1 MQPVGLQEWI
11 HKIEEGEGAKY
22 IRAGF
27 FFLALLALAAFW
39 HIREAQN
46 FSSIE
51 AMDSAQLA
59 RNIADGKGY
68 TTQFVRP
75 FSIALIE
82 EHLGRSSP
90 ELLTKPHPDLAN
102 PPVYPVLLAAVL
114 KLAPTNWK
122 ISEQFFRRYQPEW
135 FIGAFNQLLFFIALF
150 LVYRTSMRLFDR
162 AVGAL
167 AVILMALTELYWQF
181 TTSGLSTMLLVVL
194 CLWLVNVLIS
204 IEIGSRESA
213 ANSANP
219 DGTEVSIPPRSKAWL
234 MGMAAY
240 AGLIVGL
247 MALTRYSMGWLII
260 PVAVFVGAVVT
271 GARGPAA
278 ALAIVGFALC
288 LAPWLVRNY
297 NVSGTLFGTAGFALH
312 QGTSPFPGHL
322 LERSMPRDV
331 GLALNNVEV
340 AQYPRKLFVN
350 GRHILTDEL
359 PRVAGNWITALFLGS
374 LLIPFRS
381 ATLRRLKYFLAGTLL
396 LFLVVQALARTT
408 LSTDSPQLNSENML
422 FIFTPFFFIFG
433 CGLFFVLLDQIIF
446 PAPWMRTLAMGAF
459 VTLLSLPMVFR
470 LLPPRASPFEY
481 PPYYPPSIQ
490 MVSDWLE
497 PEELMMSDMPWAVA
511 WYGNRQCVW
520 TTLDVGTDAKDD
532 FYRINDE
539 YKALRGLFLTPITTN
554 RRYLTEIR
562 QGREGSWADFYLKVA
577 ILKELPTGF
586 PMKTAPPGLLPDQL
600 FLSDRIR
607 WR

>member
-22 IRAGF
+22 IRIGF
-27 FFLALLALAAFW
+27 FFLVLLALAALW
-39 HIREAQN
+39 HIREAKN

-59 RNIADGKGY
+59 RNIAEGRGY

-82 EHLGRSSP
+82 DHLGRTSP
-90 ELLTKPHPDLAN
+90 ELLTKGHPDLAN
-102 PPVYPVLLAAVL
+102 PPVYPALLAGVL

-122 ISEQFFRRYQPEW
+122 ITEQFFRRYQPEW
-135 FIGAFNQLLFFIALF
+135 FIGAFNQILFFIALF
-150 LVYRTSMRLFDR
+150 LVYRISVRLFDR
-162 AVGAL
+162 AVGSV
-167 AVILMALTELYWQF
+167 AVVLMALTEIYWQF

-194 CLWLVNVLIS
+194 CLWLVQVLIS
-204 IEIGSRESA
+204 IEIGTRE
-213 ANSANP
+213 
-219 DGTEVSIPPRSKAWL
+219 GTENPEGELAQTTTRSKAWF

-260 PVAVFVGAVVT
+260 PVAVFIGVVVT
-271 GARGPAA
+271 RARGPSTV
-278 ALAIVGFALC
+278 LSILSFVLC

-297 NVSGTLFGTAGFALH
+297 NISGTLFGTAGYALH
-312 QGTSPFPGHL
+312 QGTSAFPGHL
-322 LERSMPRDV
+322 LERSMPHDV
-331 GLALNNVEV
+331 GLALNNVEI

-350 GRHILTDEL
+350 GRDILTDEL
-359 PRVAGNWITALFLGS
+359 PRVAGNWISALFLGS

-381 ATLRRLKYFLAGTLL
+381 ATLRRLKFFLGGTLL
-396 LFLVVQALARTT
+396 LFLVVQALGRTT
-408 LSTDSPQLNSENML
+408 LSTDSSNLNSENLL
-422 FIFTPFFFIFG
+422 FVFTPFFFIFG
-433 CGLFFVLLDQIIF
+433 CGLFFILLDQMAF
-446 PAPWMRTLAMGAF
+446 SAPWMRSLVLSAF
-459 VTLLSLPMVFR
+459 VLLLSLPMVFR
-470 LLPPRASPFEY
+470 LLPPQAVSFDY
-481 PPYYPPSIQ
+481 PPYYPPYIQ

-497 PEELMMSDMPWAVA
+497 PQELMMSDMPWAVA
-511 WYGNRQCVW
+511 WYGNRQCLW
-520 TTLDVGTDAKDD
+520 TTLDTGTNPKDD

-539 YKALRGLFLTPITTN
+539 YKALRGLYLTPITTN
-554 RRYLTEIR
+554 RRYLSEIR
-562 QGREGSWADFYLKVA
+562 QGREGAWANFYLDVA
-577 ILKELPTGF
+577 IMKNLPTGF